1 MSYDYREMEKS
12 SETLADGWSWTELD
26 FQQTFPTEADPVN
39 SPAHYTAGSQE
50 AIVTIEEAIQQ
61 APYNKAAF
69 LQGQVLKYM
78 LRLWHKDNACQD
90 AKKARWYL
98 DRLIESLDY

>member
-1 MSYDYREMEKS
+1 MREMKLENGVS
-12 SETLADGWSWTELD
+12 LADGWSWTDLD
-26 FQQTFPTEADPVN
+26 FQQEFGDDEVN

-61 APYNKAAF
+61 APFNKAAF

-78 LRLWHKDNACQD
+78 LRLWHKDNAAQD
-90 AKKARWYL
+90 AKKAQWYL
-98 DRLIESLDY
+98 SRLVDSLDY

>member
-1 MSYDYREMEKS
+1 MEIS
-12 SETLADGWSWTELD
+12 NDGWSWTDLD
-26 FQQTFPTEADPVN
+26 FQQDFPAAEEDVVN
-39 SPAHYTAGSQE
+39 SPSHYTAGSQE

-90 AKKARWYL
+90 AKKAQWYL
-98 DRLIESLDY
+98 SRLIESLDY

>member
-1 MSYDYREMEKS
+1 MVYDYREMEKS
-12 SETLADGWSWTELD
+12 TEVLADGWSWTDLD
-26 FQQTFPTEADPVN
+26 FQQEFPDADPVN
-39 SPAHYTAGSQE
+39 SPSHYTAGSQE